1 MLRSLSVAVLL
12 AGSVLSLQAQ
22 STRATEKGS
31 VLVGGSAAITRTT
44 SETGT
49 TEVSSSNIFLN
60 PRALFFVAHRLGVGG
75 DLSLGRSASGGRSSS
90 GIGVGPAIRY
100 YLAPA
105 GRSALP
111 YIGAAFRAQRST
123 SESPTGQDVSN
134 TAREFEGVLG
144 VDFMI
149 SRQVGIVAEAFAS
162 KFTQG
167 SGPFDADATAI
178 GIRFGIDAFFL
189 R

>member
-1 MLRSLSVAVLL
+1 
-12 AGSVLSLQAQ
+12 
-22 STRATEKGS
+22 EKGS

-44 SETGT
+44 SGSGA
-49 TEVSSSNIFLN
+49 TEVTSSNIFLN
-60 PRALFFVAHRLGVGG
+60 PRALFFVAHRVGIGG
-75 DLSLGRSASGGRSSS
+75 DVSLGRSSSAGRSSS

-100 YLAPA
+100 YLVPA
-105 GRSALP
+105 ERSALP
-111 YIGAAFRAQRST
+111 YLGAAFRVQRST
-123 SESPTGQDVSN
+123 SESSTGNDVSS

-162 KFTQG
+162 KLTRG

-178 GIRFGIDAFFL
+178 GVRFGIDAFFL